1 MNNLWAK
8 LKMKI
13 LLATNN
19 QNKYREILA
28 KFKEA
33 NIPLELLSLD
43 QVSEEKIEIEETG
56 STLEENAL
64 LKAKMVFDLFKIT
77 TIADDTGLEV
87 EAIGGLPGVFSAR
100 FAGKPGNDAKNR
112 KKLLSMLQDV
122 PLEKRN
128 ARFKTVI
135 CLYDGKEPKFFEG
148 ICNGRIIF
156 SERGTKGFG
165 YDSIFV
171 PENYGKTFAE
181 MELEEKN
188 RISHRSKAISH
199 LIEYL
204 KHNY

>member
-1 MNNLWAK
+1 
-8 LKMKI
+8 MKI

-19 QNKYREILA
+19 ENKYKEIYS
-28 KFKEA
+28 KFQEE
-33 NIPLELLSLD
+33 NLPFELLSLNL
-43 QVSEEKIEIEETG
+43 VTNNIIEIEETG

-64 LKAKMVFDLFKIT
+64 IKAREVYNLFKIP

-87 EAIGGLPGVFSAR
+87 EALDGLPGVHSAR
-100 FAGKPGNDAKNR
+100 FSGMHGNDAENR
-112 KKLLSMLQDV
+112 KKLLALLKDV

-128 ARFKTVI
+128 ARFRTVI
-135 CLYDGKEPKFFEG
+135 CLYDGKEAKLFEG
-148 ICNGRIIF
+148 VCNGKIIF
-156 SERGTKGFG
+156 SERGSKGFG

-171 PENYGKTFAE
+171 PENYEKTFAE